1 MLLIAATAM
10 DLKCS
15 KISNRLILGGLAIG
29 LLIQALESGIR
40 GAGVFLISVS
50 IPVIL
55 FYLLFLMRA
64 LGAGDIKLFS
74 VIGGICG
81 FQILFVTVIASF
93 FVGACM
99 SLCKMLYHRSLISR
113 LCVFGN
119 YVSQSLSAGR
129 LLKYPKEPEGK
140 QHIIHFSIAILVG
153 YGIAMGVVG

>member
-1 MLLIAATAM
+1 
-10 DLKCS
+10 
-15 KISNRLILGGLAIG
+15 
-29 LLIQALESGIR
+29 
-40 GAGVFLISVS
+40 
-50 IPVIL
+50 
-55 FYLLFLMRA
+55 
-64 LGAGDIKLFS
+64 
-74 VIGGICG
+74 
-81 FQILFVTVIASF
+81 
-93 FVGACM
+93 M